1 MITNTFSTHS
11 LLKSTQLYDLFFSIF
26 IGYVYTCTV
35 DFELTILPSMAPPHF
50 LSYWVRNYLPISLKL
65 LANYSECS
73 QGKKRTKFSTN
84 LCYLSTNAAANS
96 ESEGSN
102 ENTE

>member
-26 IGYVYTCTV
+26 YWLSL
-35 DFELTILPSMAPPHF
+35 LTILPSMAPPHF